1 MGLTRDFFIYLS
13 ENQTLNAAAKK
24 YGLALGANKVV
35 AGVDVPSTIE
45 AIRVLNSK
53 GITATVDNLGE
64 FVFSREEATAAKNA
78 ILEMIDALHNAGVKA
93 HMSIKLTQI
102 GLDVDKEF
110 CYDNVKVIVE
120 KAKQADNMH
129 INMDTEDYNHTVQ
142 TFEILDRLKAEGYT
156 NVGTVI
162 QAYLFRASDEIEKYK
177 DVRLRLV
184 KGAYKED
191 ASVAYQSKED
201 IDTNYI
207 KLIEQRL
214 LSAKAMTSI
223 ATHDHNI
230 INHVKLFIKKHNLN
244 TDLIEFQML
253 YGFRSELQEEIA
265 KEGYQFCVYVPYGQ
279 DWYGYFM
286 RRLAERPQNLQLVY
300 KSIFTPDVNK
310 KVGIAA
316 GAVAGAVV
324 LGKLFKRK

>member
-1 MGLTRDFFIYLS
+1 MGLSRDFFIALS
-13 ENQTLNAAAKK
+13 ENATLNEAAKK

-35 AGVDVPSTIE
+35 AGTDVETTIE
-45 AIRVLNSK
+45 SIRALNAQNIS
-53 GITATVDNLGE
+53 ATVDNLGE
-64 FVFSREEATAAKNA
+64 FVFSKEEATAAKNN
-78 ILEMIDALHNAGVKA
+78 ILTMIQALFDAGVDA

-102 GLDVDKEF
+102 GLDVDPEF
-110 CYDNVKVIVE
+110 CYENLREILL
-120 KAKQADNMH
+120 KAHECGNMH

-142 TFEILDRLKAEGYT
+142 TFEMLDRLKGEFK

-162 QAYLFRASDEIEKYK
+162 QAYLFRATEEIEKYK

-201 IDTNYI
+201 IDANYI
-207 KLIEQRL
+207 KIIEQRL
-214 LSAKAMTSI
+214 LNAKAMTSI

-230 INHVKLFIKKHNLN
+230 IDHVKKFIAQHNLN
-244 TDLIEFQML
+244 NDLIEFQML
-253 YGFRSELQEEIA
+253 YGFRSELQVEIA
-265 KEGYQFCVYVPYGQ
+265 NSGYNFCTYVPYGE

-300 KSIFTPDVNK
+300 KSIVTPQVERSA
-310 KVGIAA
+310 I
-316 GAVAGAVV
+316 VAGSALAGLVV
-324 LGKLFKRK
+324 LRKLLKK

>member
-1 MGLTRDFFIYLS
+1 MGLSRDFFIALS
-13 ENQTLNAAAKK
+13 ENATLNEAAKK

-35 AGVDVPSTIE
+35 AGTDVETTIE
-45 AIRVLNSK
+45 SIRALNAQNIS
-53 GITATVDNLGE
+53 ATVDNLGE
-64 FVFSREEATAAKNA
+64 FVFSKEEATAAKNN
-78 ILEMIDALHNAGVKA
+78 ILTMIQALYDAGVDA

-102 GLDVDKEF
+102 GLDVDPEF
-110 CYDNVKVIVE
+110 CYENVREILL
-120 KAKQADNMH
+120 KAHECGNMH

-142 TFEILDRLKAEGYT
+142 TFEMLDRLKGEFK

-162 QAYLFRASDEIEKYK
+162 QAYLFRATEEIEKYK

-201 IDTNYI
+201 IDANYI
-207 KLIEQRL
+207 KIIEQRL
-214 LSAKAMTSI
+214 LNAKAMTSI

-230 INHVKLFIKKHNLN
+230 INHVKKFIAQHNLN
-244 TDLIEFQML
+244 KDLIEFQML
-253 YGFRSELQEEIA
+253 YGFRSELQVEIA
-265 KEGYQFCVYVPYGQ
+265 NSGYNFCTYVPYGE

-300 KSIFTPDVNK
+300 KSIVTPQVER
-310 KVGIAA
+310 
-316 GAVAGAVV
+316 GAIVAGSALAGLVV
-324 LGKLFKRK
+324 LRKLFKK

>member
-1 MGLTRDFFIYLS
+1 MGLSRDFFIALS
-13 ENQTLNAAAKK
+13 ENATLNEAAKK

-35 AGVDVPSTIE
+35 AGTDIETTIE
-45 AIRVLNSK
+45 SIRVLNAQNIS
-53 GITATVDNLGE
+53 ATVDNLGE
-64 FVFSREEATAAKNA
+64 FVFSKEEATAAKNN
-78 ILEMIDALHNAGVKA
+78 ILAMIQALYDAGVDA

-102 GLDVDKEF
+102 GLDVDPEF
-110 CYDNVKVIVE
+110 CYENVREILL
-120 KAKQADNMH
+120 KAHECGNMH

-142 TFEILDRLKAEGYT
+142 TFEMLDRLKGEFK

-162 QAYLFRASDEIEKYK
+162 QAYLFRATEEIDKYK

-201 IDTNYI
+201 IDANFI
-207 KLIEQRL
+207 KIIEQRL
-214 LSAKAMTSI
+214 LNAKTMTSI

-230 INHVKLFIKKHNLN
+230 INHVKKFIEQNNLN
-244 TDLIEFQML
+244 KELIEFQML
-253 YGFRSELQEEIA
+253 YGFRSELQVEIA
-265 KEGYQFCVYVPYGQ
+265 NSGYNFCTYVPYGE

-300 KSIFTPDVNK
+300 KSIVTPEVEK
-310 KVGIAA
+310 
-316 GAVAGAVV
+316 GAIVAGSALAGLVV
-324 LGKLFKRK
+324 LRKLFKK